1 MMRSAVGLAVLLF
14 SASGAAPRGLEWE
27 HLRLISPHFAG
38 TSIEARQTV
47 QDDVVLAGR
56 EVEVSGTVYGDVLAV
71 AGSARFPGTVVG
83 DINALARSVEIDGT
97 AYDDARVICNEATV
111 GTFIASN
118 LDAWCRSI
126 RLAPGSEI
134 GGSAGFLA
142 LECELLGTI
151 VGDVRGVARRVTIG
165 GYVDGDVD
173 LLFSES
179 LTLLPGTR
187 IEGDLHYLSYE
198 PALIPE
204 EVSVGGSI
212 EHTTLPRTPRRAFEL
227 AARWILP
234 AALLTLFVVGV
245 VFVSI
250 APRFTVHA
258 AQTLSTYP
266 VKSIVSS
273 IVILFGMPFL
283 LLALGVTL
291 VGLPLALVGAALYL
305 TALLLTPPLFAVI
318 VGRAILRRRR
328 AGPEPSPYVALI
340 LGFVPVAL
348 LLGFGYTRL
357 ITCGIA
363 VLLGLGAAAL
373 TAWGRYRQLR
383 RSGLI

>member
-1 MMRSAVGLAVLLF
+1 MRSAVGLAILLLL
-14 SASGAAPRGLEWE
+14 ASSAAPRGLEWE
-27 HLRLISPHFAG
+27 DVRLISPHFAG
-38 TSIEARQTV
+38 RSIEPRRTV

-83 DINALARSVEIDGT
+83 DINVLARSVEIDGT
-97 AYDDARVICNEATV
+97 AYDDARLICSEATV

-118 LDAWCRSI
+118 LDAWCRSV

-142 LECELLGTI
+142 VDCELLGTI
-151 VGDVRGVARRVTIG
+151 VGNVRGVARRVTIG

-179 LTLLPGTR
+179 LTLLPGTS
-187 IEGDLHYLSYE
+187 IGGNLHYLSYE

-204 EVSVGGSI
+204 DVTVGGSI
-212 EHTTLPRTPRRAFEL
+212 EHTILPRTPHRVLEL
-227 AARWILP
+227 ARRWIIP
-234 AALLTLFVVGV
+234 AALLTLFVVGL

-250 APRFTVHA
+250 APRFSIQA
-258 AQTLSTYP
+258 AQTLSVSP
-266 VKSIVSS
+266 VKSVVSS
-273 IVILFGMPFL
+273 ILIFLGTPFL
-283 LLALGVTL
+283 LLGLAVSLI
-291 VGLPLALVGAALYL
+291 GLPLALVGAALYF
-305 TALLLTPPLFAVI
+305 TALLVAPSLFAVI
-318 VGRAILRRRR
+318 VGRALLRRRHI
-328 AGPEPSPYVALI
+328 GPEPSPYVALI

-348 LLGFGYTRL
+348 SLGFEYTRL
-357 ITCGIA
+357 IACGIA
-363 VLLGLGAAAL
+363 VLFGLGAAAL
-373 TAWGRYRQLR
+373 TAWDRYRQLR